1 MNIEYEY
8 EYHSKVKINP
18 IFMGFFIIYSE
29 ISIIQNIKF

>member
-8 EYHSKVKINP
+8 EYHSKVRIEP
-18 IFMGFFIIYSE
+18 YSMGFFIAYSE